1 MTSYCGRCLPSWPE
15 LRNIQIS
22 QNEKRDEKNTL
33 CDCKEEDEIRV
44 TSAHNKGYSS
54 VAGLHLRVYIVCQI
68 TNVQCYAEYS
78 WPKYIE
84 CLTKS
89 RGLERFRM

>member
-1 MTSYCGRCLPSWPE
+1 MTLYSGRCLPSWPQ

-22 QNEKRDEKNTL
+22 QKEKRDEKNAL
-33 CDCKEEDEIRV
+33 CDSKEENEILV
-44 TSAHNKGYSS
+44 TSAHNNGYSS
-54 VAGLHLRVYIVCQI
+54 VTGLHLRVYIICQI
-68 TNVQCYAEYS
+68 TNVQRYPECS

-89 RGLERFRM
+89 RGFERVRM

>member
-1 MTSYCGRCLPSWPE
+1 MTLYCEDAYLHGHSYEIFKTRKKKSE
-15 LRNIQIS
+15 M
-22 QNEKRDEKNTL
+22 KNNAL
-33 CDCKEEDEIRV
+33 CDCKEENEIRV

-54 VAGLHLRVYIVCQI
+54 VTGLHLRVYIVCQI
-68 TNVQCYAEYS
+68 TNVQCYPEYS

-89 RGLERFRM
+89 RGFERVRM